1 MHAIRA
7 TSAAVLSVAALALAA
22 SPASAG
28 DADDYTFEVNASP
41 TTVAP
46 GGQVMLSQT
55 GCKGTTEVSSGIFD
69 TITLTGRHS
78 SRSVT
83 VDWDAKRGAMYSV
96 KFSCEGHRSRSLD
109 LTIEGD
115 RPDDPTPTPVPIDH
129 GVNAGAGGSIGG
141 FDLREMGL
149 GAALIAGA
157 LGTAYSL
164 VRRRTGDGGS

>member
-7 TSAAVLSVAALALAA
+7 VSAAVLSVAALALTS
-22 SPASAG
+22 SPAAAG
-28 DADDYTFEVNASP
+28 DDVAFEVNASP

-55 GCKGTTEVSSGIFD
+55 GCEGTTEVSAGIFD

-96 KFSCEGHRSRSLD
+96 KFSCDGHRPRSLD

-115 RPDDPTPTPVPIDH
+115 RPHDPTPPPIDH
-129 GVNAGAGGSIGG
+129 GVKAGVGGSIGG
-141 FDLREMGL
+141 FDLREIGL
-149 GAALIAGA
+149 GAALITGA

-164 VRRRTGDGGS
+164 ARRRTGDGKG